1 MGNRQSLGGN
11 DYWRVSWDA
20 QEQVMVLERTPLP
33 FPDLHAIGPAQ
44 DHITRIVG
52 GQVKA
57 GRARVLLDFRQGPI
71 GNNDPKFEQASEAAR
86 HSLSQLFTKVAVLV
100 RTQAGKL
107 QVSRLQKSEPNVTSR
122 AVFTE
127 EAEAWR
133 WLLG

>member
-11 DYWRVSWDA
+11 DYWRVHWDGL
-20 QEQVMVLERTPLP
+20 QDVMVLERTPLP
-33 FPDLHAIGPAQ
+33 FPDLDAIGPAQ
-44 DHITRIVG
+44 DHVSRIIG
-52 GQVKA
+52 SHVKA
-57 GRARVLLDFRQGPI
+57 GRARVLLDFRQGPV
-71 GNNDPKFEQASEAAR
+71 GRNDPKFEQASEGAR

-107 QVSRLQKSEPNVTSR
+107 QVSRLQKSEPNVSSR

-127 EAEAWR
+127 EADAWR